1 MKKKFT
7 FNFVFAIFPTLL
19 TAQNMKGMDHA
30 KRDAISTYTCVM
42 HPEIH
47 ASKPGKCPK
56 CGMDLEK
63 QNLLKKAIVQNKS
76 KAVVKK
82 TGT

>member
-1 MKKKFT
+1 MKKFT

-30 KRDAISTYTCVM
+30 KRDAISLYLRD
-42 HPEIH
+42 PEIH

-56 CGMDLEK
+56 CGMDLVKEK
-63 QNLLKKAIVQNKS
+63 QNLLKSHCAKQAQKQC
-76 KAVVKK
+76 
-82 TGT
+82 